1 MLNVLSKF
9 TTHYR
14 AVLSRSYELGTE
26 NGSGVITP
34 ADLLKA
40 LLEQKGSVGC
50 EILSKTKKA
59 VEVDT
64 PIAVIDRPSVSSSV
78 TVSPEVASIIEKSVL
93 VAAKWT
99 HQYVGTE
106 HLLASLYEVLG
117 AQMNALLEGTTFELD
132 ALKMFLSQV
141 LKGVSKYSDEAADSI
156 PNHDEH
162 VEVNSSKRPARRRK
176 TKTEALDYFGID
188 LTNKRVEKEL
198 DPVVGR
204 ESEINRIIQILG
216 RRTKNNP
223 ILLGE
228 PGVGK
233 TAIVEG
239 LAKRIASG
247 NVPDQLMNK
256 RIYQLDL
263 TLMVAGSMYRG
274 EFEQRLKQTLDEV
287 KANPDIIVFID
298 EIHTIVGAGSVGN
311 SMDASNILKPAL
323 ARGQV
328 RCIGA
333 TTYDEYKRHIESD
346 PALERRF
353 QPIHVQELSMEQ
365 SIEVLKGI
373 RKGYEKHHG
382 ITIGDDAIEAAITLS
397 TRYVPEKRLPDKAI
411 DVIDEASSRSALLF
425 GQDARLRGIRECERK
440 LLDVR
445 ERKQDAVKKEQFPLA
460 LELKRQEEELS
471 SRQMFLQAEVDLDST
486 RGRRVLTRSDIVAV
500 ISEMTKIPV
509 GELQV
514 EERMKFENIQNFL
527 EQEIF
532 GQSDVLAD
540 IVGYVKRARSGLSGR
555 ERPLGSFL
563 FLGPTG
569 VGKTETAR
577 VIAKTMF
584 GSPDRLVRVDMSEF
598 GEAFTVSRL
607 IGSPAGYVG
616 FREGGM
622 LTEAIRRNPYSV
634 ILFDEIEKAHPD
646 VFNVLLQVFDAGH
659 LSDSAG
665 KKVNFKN
672 TIIVM
677 TSNLGMKAL
686 NESAKIGFT
695 AESVKGGMQALEQS
709 FNEQKQEALFA
720 IRKFFRPEF
729 LNRLDKIA
737 VFRPLTQSALLKI
750 AEKELNNV
758 SRSLVDQK
766 IGFSWVPEVAEL
778 LTRGFDPAEG
788 GRVVVRNVHE
798 KLENEL
804 ADRIIAGTLKSGSS
818 VSLGINNDTIQ
829 FIVSEGIVSSGSK
842 AVKAR
847 KPRAGRVKEKV
858 VSGVESNIISTLEPN

>member
-14 AVLSRSYELGTE
+14 AVLSRSYELGTK
-26 NGSGVITP
+26 NGAGVITP
-34 ADLLKA
+34 TELLKA
-40 LLEQKGSVGC
+40 ILEQKGSVGC

-59 VEVDT
+59 TETDT
-64 PIAVIDRPSVSSSV
+64 PIAVIDRPSVASLV

-93 VAAKWT
+93 IAARWE

-117 AQMNALLEGTTFELD
+117 NQMNALLDGVVFDLEV
-132 ALKMFLSQV
+132 LKNFLSQV
-141 LKGVSKYSDEAADSI
+141 LKGVSKYSDDVMEELE
-156 PNHDEH
+156 DEDDR
-162 VEVNSSKRPARRRK
+162 VTAKDPKKLSRRRR

-247 NVPDQLMNK
+247 DVPDQLLNK

-263 TLMVAGSMYRG
+263 TTMVAGSMYRG

-287 KANPDIIVFID
+287 KANPDVIVFID

-311 SMDASNILKPAL
+311 TMDASNILKPAL

-333 TTYDEYKRHIESD
+333 TTFEEYKRHIESD
-346 PALERRF
+346 SALERRF
-353 QPIHVQELSMEQ
+353 QPIHVQELGVDEA
-365 SIEVLKGI
+365 IEVLRGI

-382 ITIGDDAIEAAITLS
+382 ITIGDDAIETAVRLS
-397 TRYVPEKRLPDKAI
+397 ARYIPEKRLPDKAI
-411 DVIDEASSRSALLF
+411 DLIDEASSRSALMF
-425 GQDARLRGIRECERK
+425 GQDARLREIRECERK
-440 LLDVR
+440 LAEVR
-445 ERKQDAVKKEQFPLA
+445 GKKQEAVKKEQFPLA

-471 SRQMFLQAEVDLDST
+471 ARQMFLQAEVDRDSV
-486 RGRRVLTRSDIVAV
+486 RERRTLGSADVVAV
-500 ISEMTKIPV
+500 ISEITKIPV
-509 GELQV
+509 GELQA
-514 EERMKFENIQNFL
+514 EERVKFEHVLDLL

-532 GQSDVLAD
+532 GQSDVLGE

-577 VIAKTMF
+577 VLAKTMF
-584 GSPDRLVRVDMSEF
+584 GNEDRLIRVDMSEF

-616 FREGGM
+616 YREGGM
-622 LTEAIRRNPYSV
+622 LTEAVRRNPYSV

-659 LSDSAG
+659 LADSAG

-672 TIIVM
+672 TIIIM

-695 AESVKGGMQALEQS
+695 AESVKGGMEVLEQS
-709 FNEQKQEALFA
+709 FREQKEEALSA

-737 VFRPLTQSALLKI
+737 VFRPLTQSALLRI
-750 AEKELNNV
+750 AEKELNKV
-758 SRSLVDQK
+758 SLSLRDQK
-766 IGFSWVPEVAEL
+766 MSLFWSPDVVEF

-788 GRVVVRNVHE
+788 GRVVIRNVHE

-804 ADRIIAGTLKSGSS
+804 ADRIIAGTLGAGGTISLS
-818 VSLGINNDTIQ
+818 VQDDAIHFT
-829 FIVSEGIVSSGSK
+829 VVEGTVLQGLK
-842 AVKAR
+842 LKKPR
-847 KPRAGRVKEKV
+847 KPRVVKVKERVGVGTTENAKV
-858 VSGVESNIISTLEPN
+858 

>member
-9 TTHYR
+9 TSHYR
-14 AVLSRSYELGTE
+14 AVLSRSYELGMKS
-26 NGSGVITP
+26 GSGVITS
-34 ADLLKA
+34 AELLKA

-50 EILSKTKKA
+50 EILLKTKKA
-59 VEVDT
+59 TEEGAPV
-64 PIAVIDRPSVSSSV
+64 AVIDRPAISSSV
-78 TVSPEVASIIEKSVL
+78 TVSPEVASVIEKSVL
-93 VAAKWT
+93 IAAQWE

-117 AQMNALLEGTTFELD
+117 SRMNALLEGVKFDLEVLKTFV
-132 ALKMFLSQV
+132 SQV
-141 LKGVSKYSDEAADSI
+141 LKGVSKYSDDVMEEFDNDDAVKAK
-156 PNHDEH
+156 ET
-162 VEVNSSKRPARRRK
+162 KRSVRRRK

-188 LTNKRVEKEL
+188 LTSTYVEKEL

-223 ILLGE
+223 VLIGD

-239 LAKRIASG
+239 LAKRIAAG
-247 NVPDQLMNK
+247 DVPDKLLNK
-256 RIYQLDL
+256 KIYQLDL

-287 KANPDIIVFID
+287 KANPDIIMFID
-298 EIHTIVGAGSVGN
+298 EIHTIAGAGAVGG

-323 ARGQV
+323 ARGQI

-333 TTYDEYKRHIESD
+333 TTFEEYKRYIESD
-346 PALERRF
+346 SALERRF
-353 QPIHVQELSMEQ
+353 QPIHVQELGIDQ
-365 SIEVLKGI
+365 AIEALKGI
-373 RKGYEKHHG
+373 RRCYEQHHG
-382 ITIGDDAIEAAITLS
+382 ITIGDDAIEAAVRLS
-397 TRYVPEKRLPDKAI
+397 VRYMPEKRLPDKAI
-411 DVIDEASSRSALLF
+411 DVIDEASSRCALLF
-425 GQDARLRGIRECERK
+425 GQDTRLREIRECERK
-440 LLDVR
+440 LLEVR
-445 ERKQDAVKKEQFPLA
+445 GKKHDAVKKEQFPLA
-460 LELKRQEEELS
+460 LELKRQEEALLA
-471 SRQMFLQAEVDLDST
+471 RQMCLQAEIDRDGSV
-486 RGRRVLTRSDIVAV
+486 RQRRSLSSADVVAV

-509 GELQV
+509 GELQA
-514 EERMKFENIQNFL
+514 EEQVKFEHALDLL

-532 GQSDVLAD
+532 GQSDALSD
-540 IVGYVKRARSGLSGR
+540 IVGFVKRARAGLSGH

-563 FLGPTG
+563 FLGPSG

-577 VIAKTMF
+577 VLAKTIF
-584 GSPDRLVRVDMSEF
+584 GSVDRLIRVDMSEF

-616 FREGGM
+616 YREGGM
-622 LTEAIRRNPYSV
+622 LTEAVRRNPYSV

-659 LSDSAG
+659 LTDAAG

-672 TIIVM
+672 TIIIM

-695 AESVKGGMQALEQS
+695 AESVNGGMETLEAS
-709 FNEQKQEALFA
+709 FKEQKEDA
-720 IRKFFRPEF
+720 IAAVKKFFRPEF
-729 LNRLDKIA
+729 LNRLDKIV

-750 AEKELNNV
+750 AEKELNKV
-758 SRSLVDQK
+758 SESLKDQK
-766 IGFSWVPEVAEL
+766 IGFVWSPDVVEFLASGL
-778 LTRGFDPAEG
+778 DPVEG
-788 GRVVVRNVHE
+788 GRMVVRNVHE

-804 ADRIIAGTLKSGSS
+804 ADLIIAGTLKSGSV
-818 VSLGINNDTIQ
+818 VSLEVQDGGIAFT
-829 FIVSEGIVSSGSK
+829 VSKPGSK
-842 AVKAR
+842 IKQSR
-847 KPRAGRVKEKV
+847 KSRVLRAKEKIAV
-858 VSGVESNIISTLEPN
+858 GDAERATGSSSISA